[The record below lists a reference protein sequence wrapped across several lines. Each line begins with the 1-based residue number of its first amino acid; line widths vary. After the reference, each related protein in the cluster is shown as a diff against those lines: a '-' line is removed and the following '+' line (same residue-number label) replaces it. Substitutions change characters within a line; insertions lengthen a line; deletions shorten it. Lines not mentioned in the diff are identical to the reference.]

1 MWACRMRNTV
11 AGFVSKLL
19 RKKSTSSSKEKYCV
33 FEREI
38 PRLRKKSFSPYKCTA
53 KYFEY
58 KLRRLRA
65 WSFSYSKFSCEIKI
79 TATATEKP
87 SPNCKRDIVRTTF
100 TVKSIRQRSPLFIS
114 DGNRSCTMN
123 HNNHI
128 NALNTWYILTWRL
141 VDSIPQHERSCWWG
155 SIFIAHQG
163 PTPFPWTFKWLSIF
177 MESKRK
183 RNRIEFSPYKLNLL
197 ERWPIV
203 SLSERVYFTCFCCFC
218 FFYQA
223 SCNCWWNSLYND
235 DNDDNYFEVDIMWLL
250 MIPNWKLT
258 LTDRMSI
265 ATTTRTGKNVSST
278 KTKKASS

>member
-1 MWACRMRNTV
+1 MSTALMSLDLVLLHHPKNLACKQMVRYYNKDRLQVIIN
-11 AGFVSKLL
+11 LL
-19 RKKSTSSSKEKYCV
+19 QCPI
-33 FEREI
+33 ER
-38 PRLRKKSFSPYKCTA
+38 
-53 KYFEY
+53 
-58 KLRRLRA
+58 
-65 WSFSYSKFSCEIKI
+65 
-79 TATATEKP
+79 
-87 SPNCKRDIVRTTF
+87 
-100 TVKSIRQRSPLFIS
+100 
-114 DGNRSCTMN
+114 CTMN

-155 SIFIAHQG
+155 RIFIAHQG